1 MIAYF
6 QEYHLEASSANQIE
20 YTNYIKLIRERLWLL
35 KCCKNEN
42 FCYIF
47 HIYVVCFIT
56 YLSIH

>member
-6 QEYHLEASSANQIE
+6 QECHLEASSANQIE

-42 FCYIF
+42 LYDLFCT
-47 HIYVVCFIT
+47 YVT
-56 YLSIH
+56 